1 MLNLVDGLA
10 IKVSLPVSGKCKI
23 KMNKTKTYCPDM
35 KFIDLANP
43 AAGVERK
50 QISSFVFTFHAEK
63 NHASKTE
70 NKQN

>member
-1 MLNLVDGLA
+1 
-10 IKVSLPVSGKCKI
+10 
-23 KMNKTKTYCPDM
+23 MNKTKTYCPDT

-63 NHASKTE
+63 NHTSKPE